1 MRLSTLAFL
10 FISIKSWSQQAADPQ
25 IDKLEQGLS
34 LTVLIKP
41 ASTGAHI
48 EERMRA
54 RKVNG
59 VSIAV
64 IDKGRIAWAKGY
76 GSRNDWEKVDTA
88 TLFQCASIGKIVTAL
103 AALQLVNKGLL
114 SLDEDIHQKL
124 RSWRL
129 PDNEFTEQKK
139 VTLRHLL
146 THSSGLTDNYGFK
159 GYRPGSKIPNLLQIL
174 NAQSPANNNKSLT
187 INATPGTV
195 ERYSGGG
202 FMIIQQ
208 LIQDLTGMPFER
220 YVESLIFKPFGM
232 VHSSYALYADSISG
246 NYATAHNDDG
256 KPYRQFNYKL
266 YPEQA
271 AAGFWTTATDLARLA
286 IAIQQMT
293 GGQSNFLD
301 KKLVDDMLKPQINS
315 MGLGMHVKGDKKP
328 VGFWHAGNNEGYT
341 GILMASIE
349 TGQGAVVLT
358 NSNQGEWLA
367 MEIMRSA
374 AATYQWPINLSI
386 HPQTVSDPAEY
397 RGVYPTGGANSFN
410 VDADSKGLYFTTN
423 GRNQKYYLHQT
434 DKDQFRIAEKPDNFL
449 LIFRRNEAGVITS
462 ALIYQNAGGVADL
475 LRAR

>member
-1 MRLSTLAFL
+1 MRLTALLFLLASYPAWAQST
-10 FISIKSWSQQAADPQ
+10 ADPLVT
-25 IDKLEQGLS
+25 KFENGLVPS
-34 LTVLIKP
+34 VLVK
-41 ASTGAHI
+41 AESTAANI
-48 EERMRA
+48 TERMRA

-59 VSIAV
+59 ASIAI

-76 GSRNDWEKVDTA
+76 GSRNAAEVVDTA
-88 TLFQCASIGKIVTAL
+88 TLFQCASIGKIVTSL
-103 AALQLVNKGLL
+103 AALQLVNKGLITL
-114 SLDEDIHQKL
+114 NEDINQKL
-124 RSWRL
+124 RSWKL

-159 GYRPGSKIPNLLQIL
+159 GYRPGSNIPNLLQIL
-174 NAQSPANNNKSLT
+174 NAQSPANNNKSLAVA
-187 INATPGTV
+187 ATPGTT

-208 LIQDLTGMPFER
+208 LIEDLTGMPFHR
-220 YVESLIFKPFGM
+220 YVDSVIFKPFGM
-232 VHSSYALYADSISG
+232 VHSSYAFHPESISA
-246 NYATAHNDDG
+246 NIAFAHNDDG

-271 AAGFWTTATDLARLA
+271 AAGFWTTATDLARLVL
-286 IAIQQMT
+286 AIQQMA

-301 KKLVDDMLKPQINS
+301 KILVDDMLKPQINS
-315 MGLGMHVKGDKKP
+315 MGLGMHVKGDMKP

-386 HPQTVSDPAEY
+386 HPQIASNPAEY
-397 RGVYPTGGANSFN
+397 RGVYPAGGDNSFN
-410 VDADSKGLYFTTN
+410 VDADNKGLYFTTN
-423 GRNQKYYLHQT
+423 GRGRKYYLHQT
-434 DKDQFRIAEKPDNFL
+434 EKDQFRIEEKPDNFL
-449 LIFRRNEAGVITS
+449 LIFRRNDSGVIDGV
-462 ALIYQNAGGVADL
+462 LIYQNAGSKADL
-475 LRAR
+475 PRKN